1 MVDYLSRSAWGA
13 RPARGSTPLVGSEV
27 DGTALHWPGMAK
39 PIDAT
44 GDAGKARV
52 ASALRGW
59 QDYHMDVRGWS
70 DIAYQV
76 AVDQA
81 GRAWTLRGLTTRSAA
96 NGDADVNSRYG
107 ALLLVLAPGETPSDA
122 MEATVRGVIADFRR
136 HFPAGTAIEPH
147 SAVRPAG
154 TDCPGDAARA
164 AITRGDFTPRAS
176 IPAEELFTVGQFD
189 DIMAK
194 LNKIDTDATN
204 RYSDVANRVQAV
216 LNEERA
222 RYGDFVSRFDAILAD
237 LVADPN
243 NPFTAADA
251 AEFREMAAVVD
262 RIEAAVSAPKA

>member
-1 MVDYLSRSAWGA
+1 MMIYLTRAAWGA
-13 RPARGSTPLVGSEV
+13 RPSRGASPLVAAEV

-39 PIDAT
+39 SIDAT

-107 ALLLVLAPGETPSDA
+107 ALLLVLAPGETPSEA

-136 HFPAGTAIEPH
+136 HFPAGTAIKPH

-164 AITRGDFTPRAS
+164 AIARGDFTPRAS
-176 IPAEELFTVGQFD
+176 TPAEEFTVSQYD
-189 DIMAK
+189 DIMA
-194 LNKIDTDATN
+194 LLGKIDRDATN

-243 NPFTAADA
+243 NPFSAADA

-262 RIEAAVSAPKA
+262 RIEAAVMVPKA